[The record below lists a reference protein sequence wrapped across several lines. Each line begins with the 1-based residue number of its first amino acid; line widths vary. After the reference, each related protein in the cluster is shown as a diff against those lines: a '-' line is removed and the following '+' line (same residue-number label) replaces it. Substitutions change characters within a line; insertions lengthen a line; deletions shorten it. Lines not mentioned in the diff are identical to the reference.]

1 MRRFLLLISLLL
13 PISVVGEPCRTTVT
27 STGSATGNTAVTE
40 PVVCLGSPTIEV
52 TASAERTDTT
62 ESSYLF
68 PFSDNETTRYTVAI
82 TYKNASF
89 SGICVVKR
97 MDGIIA
103 GSMVN
108 EFGIRAFDFKM
119 SGNRRRVK
127 LLNVMKPLDKCL
139 IRKTI
144 ARDLKRL
151 FSVTSVNEYVSMDGD
166 KIIMRRPNRSYT
178 FSKMNI
184 PE

>member
-1 MRRFLLLISLLL
+1 MRRFLLLISLSLVAGV
-13 PISVVGEPCRTTVT
+13 PCAVGEPCRTTVA
-27 STGSATGNTAVTE
+27 STGSATVNTSVTE
-40 PVVCLGSPTIEV
+40 PVEV
-52 TASAERTDTT
+52 TIQT
-62 ESSYLF
+62 EPTSTRYLF
-68 PFSDNETTRYTVAI
+68 PFDNEETTRYTVAI
-82 TYKNASF
+82 TFRKASF
-89 SGICVVKR
+89 SGICVTKR
-97 MDGIIA
+97 MDGIIS
-103 GSMVN
+103 GSIVN

-119 SGNRRRVK
+119 SENRRRVR

-151 FSVTSVNEYVSMDGD
+151 FSAVTTDEYINVEGG
-166 KIIMRRPNRSYT
+166 KIIMRRPNRSYN

>member
-13 PISVVGEPCRTTVT
+13 PISVVGEPCRTTVI

-40 PVVCLGSPTIEV
+40 PVVCLGSPNIEV

-62 ESSYLF
+62 GSSCLF
-68 PFSDNETTRYTVAI
+68 LFSDNETTRYTVAI

-103 GSMVN
+103 GSIVN

-127 LLNVMKPLDKCL
+127 LLNAMKPLDKCL
-139 IRKTI
+139 VRKAI

-151 FSVTSVNEYVSMDGD
+151 FNAATSDEHVSVDGD
-166 KIIMRRPNRSYT
+166 KIIMRRLNRSYT

>member
-1 MRRFLLLISLLL
+1 MRRFLLLISLSLVAGV
-13 PISVVGEPCRTTVT
+13 PCAVGEPCRTTVA
-27 STGSATGNTAVTE
+27 STGSATVNTSVTE
-40 PVVCLGSPTIEV
+40 PVEV
-52 TASAERTDTT
+52 TSLTDTT
-62 ESSYLF
+62 NAPYLF
-68 PFSDNETTRYTVAI
+68 PLETDESTRYTVAI
-82 TYKNASF
+82 SFKKASF
-89 SGICVVKR
+89 SGICVAR
-97 MDGIIA
+97 LMDGIIA
-103 GSMVN
+103 GSIVN

-119 SGNRRRVK
+119 SEDRRCVR

-151 FSVTSVNEYVSMDGD
+151 FSAVTTDEYINVEGG
-166 KIIMRRPNRSYT
+166 KIIMRRPNRSYN